1 MTIRPLRSRL
11 AVAFA
16 SFGYVGFAP
25 VAPGT
30 VGSAAAIP
38 FFLLLRLAHS
48 AWLEIAVCAAIVV
61 AGAWSARITEQALG
75 VEDPGPVVIDEVVG
89 MFVSLLFLPATWLVV
104 LAGFVAFR
112 VFDIIKPW
120 PANRLEDVPGGWGV
134 MADDVMAGIYAN
146 LTLQFLLWARPGL
159 LS

>member
-1 MTIRPLRSRL
+1 MTVRTLRSRL

-48 AWLEIAVCAAIVV
+48 AWLEIVVCAAIVA

-120 PANRLEDVPGGWGV
+120 PADRFEQIPGGWGV
-134 MADDVMAGIYAN
+134 MADDVMAGVYAN

-159 LS
+159 LA

>member
-1 MTIRPLRSRL
+1 MTVRPLRSRL

-48 AWLEIAVCAAIVV
+48 AWLEIAVCAAIVA

-104 LAGFVAFR
+104 LAGVRR
-112 VFDIIKPW
+112 VPRLRHRQALAGRPVRSTSREAGASW
-120 PANRLEDVPGGWGV
+120 P
-134 MADDVMAGIYAN
+134 
-146 LTLQFLLWARPGL
+146 TT
-159 LS
+159 

>member
-1 MTIRPLRSRL
+1 MTARTFRSQV
-11 AVAFA
+11 AIAFA

-48 AWLEIAVCAAIVV
+48 AWLEIAVCAAIVA

-89 MFVSLLFLPATWLVV
+89 MFVSLLFLPATPLVV

-120 PANRLEDVPGGWGV
+120 PADRLEHVPGGWGV
-134 MADDVMAGIYAN
+134 MADDVMAGVYAN

-159 LS
+159 LA

>member
-1 MTIRPLRSRL
+1 MTARTLRSQV
-11 AVAFA
+11 AIAFA

-48 AWLEIAVCAAIVV
+48 AWLEIAVCAAIVA

-75 VEDPGPVVIDEVVG
+75 VADPGPVVIDEVVG
-89 MFVSLLFLPATWLVV
+89 MFVSLLFLPATPLVV

-112 VFDIIKPW
+112 VFDIVKPW
-120 PANRLEDVPGGWGV
+120 PADRLEHVPGGWGV
-134 MADDVMAGIYAN
+134 MADDVMAGVYAN

-159 LS
+159 LA